1 MLTTVLE
8 KEAITTEKVHNFYS
22 EVDFINEKL
31 IESEKSPVQSIE
43 SAYSEGW
50 K

>member
-8 KEAITTEKVHNFYS
+8 KETVIKNKIQNFYS
-22 EVDFINEKL
+22 EVEFINEKL

-43 SAYSEGW
+43 SAYLEWW